1 MKSRQRKKTEEKHE
15 LKEEIGSSENVRTL
29 NYLVEE
35 ANQRSS
41 PPSLFLNGGE
51 SERSSCSPELVEFF
65 SFVGEFVS
73 AVKSTRELASAV
85 RRTRQ
90 DRRI

>member
-1 MKSRQRKKTEEKHE
+1 MVNLQRQRKKTEEKHE
-15 LKEEIGSSENVRTL
+15 LKEETGSSENKRINARRHRRYFSMEEKVR
-29 NYLVEE
+29 
-35 ANQRSS
+35 
-41 PPSLFLNGGE
+41 
-51 SERSSCSPELVEFF
+51 ERSSCSPELVEFF